1 MSFLRKGLGDAPE
14 KQRGEMNMQL
24 ATVTESK
31 DADALVRVGS
41 VFPVFVDGTG
51 RRRKLVILLGWLV
64 AVACVAYL
72 GVIGI
77 SMTGTSVGPLPEI
90 PSVASK
96 SVVFGSDAEAL
107 PQGVLELPVPAPV
120 LARQVQAPAPS
131 VASSSRSPV
140 RMKGTSR

>member
-1 MSFLRKGLGDAPE
+1 
-14 KQRGEMNMQL
+14 MNKQL
-24 ATVTESK
+24 ATVMGSEGT
-31 DADALVRVGS
+31 DTLVRVGS

-64 AVACVAYL
+64 AVSCVAYL
-72 GVIGI
+72 GVIGF

-96 SVVFGSDAEAL
+96 SVVFGSEVDAL
-107 PQGVLELPVPAPV
+107 PQGALEFPVPVPA
-120 LARQVQAPAPS
+120 LAPQAQAPQTVAPA
-131 VASSSRSPV
+131 ASSSRSPV